1 MKPGELR
8 RFDVMTG
15 DGGHDNRRVSGKLF
29 VVVAERED
37 NLDGHRVDILLDG
50 MLETGWGHDWVNIR
64 SEVVSAS

>member
-8 RFDVMTG
+8 RFDDMTG
-15 DGGHDNRRVSGKLF
+15 DGSHVNRRVSGKLF

-50 MLETGWGHDWVNIR
+50 AVETGWGHDWVNIR